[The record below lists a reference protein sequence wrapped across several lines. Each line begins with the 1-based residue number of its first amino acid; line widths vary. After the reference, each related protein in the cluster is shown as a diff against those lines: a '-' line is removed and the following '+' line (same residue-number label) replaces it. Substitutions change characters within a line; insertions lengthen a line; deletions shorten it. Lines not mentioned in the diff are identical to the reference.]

1 MSQVKAYKP
10 EVAVIV
16 GIQASLLLNHI
27 KYWVEEYNLDKVY
40 RTNQQISEDF
50 KGTLSESQIQ
60 RAKKKLVDNG
70 LIIVTHDRGHL
81 RTTHYALTE
90 KAKGLLGMIGE
101 AVKTVVK
108 KSVDAVKKPFSK
120 PKNSKPNTSNVK
132 PTSMEN
138 EFKNYGNNDKAVSIP
153 EELKN
158 KLQGLLK
165 KKPVD
170 VVNVVEEV
178 KPEPTSFEDFEPV
191 FDDFDFIDQQD
202 EDDSI
207 NEDDYF
213 KALDNSIAQCQQEQ
227 NESVSFGDL
236 LGKVFNKVPNLEQF
250 EKNRKELEMARSFK
264 EEF

>member
-120 PKNSKPNTSNVK
+120 PKNSKPNNSNVK

-138 EFKNYGNNDKAVSIP
+138 EFKNYGVNDKAVSIP

-170 VVNVVEEV
+170 VVEEV

-227 NESVSFGDL
+227 NESMSFGDL

>member
-70 LIIVTHDRGHL
+70 LITISHDKGHL

-90 KAKGLLGMIGE
+90 KAKGLLGMIGSVVKE
-101 AVKTVVK
+101 AVKKTA
-108 KSVDAVKKPFSK
+108 DAVKKPFAK
-120 PKNSKPNTSNVK
+120 PKAKKQNDSGVK

-138 EFKNYGNNDKAVSIP
+138 EFKNYGKNEGAVTIP

-158 KLQGLLK
+158 KLKNLLK
-165 KKPVD
+165 KKPEPEAV
-170 VVNVVEEV
+170 VVEEV
-178 KPEPTSFEDFEPV
+178 KPTSIEDLKPV
-191 FDDFDFIDQQD
+191 FDDFDLDFINEKED
-202 EDDSI
+202 EDMPVD
-207 NEDDYF
+207 EDDYF
-213 KALDNSIAQCQQEQ
+213 KALDDSMTQCQQEQ
-227 NESVSFGDL
+227 GLSFGDL
-236 LGKVFNKVPNLEQF
+236 MSKAFSTVPNIAQF
-250 EKNRKELEMARSFK
+250 EKNRKELEFARNYK

>member
-70 LIIVTHDRGHL
+70 LITISHDKGHL

-90 KAKGLLGMIGE
+90 KAKGLLGMIGSVVKE
-101 AVKTVVK
+101 AVKKTA
-108 KSVDAVKKPFSK
+108 DAVKKPFSK
-120 PKNSKPNTSNVK
+120 PKAKKQNDSGVNPS
-132 PTSMEN
+132 SMEN
-138 EFKNYGNNDKAVSIP
+138 EFKNYGKNEGAVTIP

-158 KLQGLLK
+158 KLKNLLK
-165 KKPVD
+165 KKPEPEAV
-170 VVNVVEEV
+170 VVEEV
-178 KPEPTSFEDFEPV
+178 KPTSIEDLKPV
-191 FDDFDFIDQQD
+191 FDD
-202 EDDSI
+202 SMT
-207 NEDDYF
+207 
-213 KALDNSIAQCQQEQ
+213 QCQQEQ
-227 NESVSFGDL
+227 GLSFGDL
-236 LGKVFNKVPNLEQF
+236 MSKAFSTVPNIAQF
-250 EKNRKELEMARSFK
+250 EKNRKELEFARNYK